1 MSDNKDNKKKGFFA
15 RLFGGSNTSKESNN
29 AKPTP
34 IEKDEIPTLS
44 SVKKMKKADIV
55 DSAKAH
61 GLDLDIS
68 LTKVKLIEAWELHFN
83 SSKVNQEDV
92 LVEEVSLEEAPAEEE
107 EETATT
113 EQPTLRVPVIKI
125 DLPLPSAEVVATATY
140 AAVAAVATTTLA
152 TPLFD
157 KLKKQIQKFLQKKV
171 DKWKKNR
178 QKKKE
183 SLES

>member
-1 MSDNKDNKKKGFFA
+1 MPSVNLKQ
-15 RLFGGSNTSKESNN
+15 
-29 AKPTP
+29 PTAEMPVFPP
-34 IEKDEIPTLS
+34 IVIPPGNL
-44 SVKKMKKADIV
+44 
-55 DSAKAH
+55 
-61 GLDLDIS
+61 
-68 LTKVKLIEAWELHFN
+68 EAPAG
-83 SSKVNQEDV
+83 
-92 LVEEVSLEEAPAEEE
+92 VELEEAPAEKEE
-107 EETATT
+107 DETATT
-113 EQPTLRVPVIKI
+113 LQPTLRVPVVKI

-171 DKWKKNR
+171 DKWKENR

>member
-1 MSDNKDNKKKGFFA
+1 MPSIPLKQPTAEMPVFPPVVIPPSNIKAPKG
-15 RLFGGSNTSKESNN
+15 
-29 AKPTP
+29 
-34 IEKDEIPTLS
+34 
-44 SVKKMKKADIV
+44 V
-55 DSAKAH
+55 
-61 GLDLDIS
+61 
-68 LTKVKLIEAWELHFN
+68 EL
-83 SSKVNQEDV
+83 
-92 LVEEVSLEEAPAEEE
+92 EEVP
-107 EETATT
+107 EETDTETAET
-113 EQPTLRVPVIKI
+113 EQPTLRVPVVKI

-171 DKWKKNR
+171 DKWKENR

>member
-1 MSDNKDNKKKGFFA
+1 M
-15 RLFGGSNTSKESNN
+15 
-29 AKPTP
+29 
-34 IEKDEIPTLS
+34 EIPSINLGRG
-44 SVKKMKKADIV
+44 KLPDA
-55 DSAKAH
+55 
-61 GLDLDIS
+61 LDMPSIPLKQPTAEMPVFPPVVIPPS
-68 LTKVKLIEAWELHFN
+68 NITAPKGVEL
-83 SSKVNQEDV
+83 
-92 LVEEVSLEEAPAEEE
+92 EEVP
-107 EETATT
+107 EETEDAETART
-113 EQPTLRVPVIKI
+113 EQPTLRVPVVKI

>member
-1 MSDNKDNKKKGFFA
+1 MKLPSIKLTNALDMPSIPLKQPSAEMPIFPPVVIPP
-15 RLFGGSNTSKESNN
+15 SN
-29 AKPTP
+29 
-34 IEKDEIPTLS
+34 L
-44 SVKKMKKADIV
+44 KAPAGV
-55 DSAKAH
+55 
-61 GLDLDIS
+61 
-68 LTKVKLIEAWELHFN
+68 T
-83 SSKVNQEDV
+83 
-92 LVEEVSLEEAPAEEE
+92 LEEAPVEKEE

-113 EQPTLRVPVIKI
+113 EQPTLRVPVVKI

-171 DKWKKNR
+171 DKWKENR
-178 QKKKE
+178 QKKKKE